1 MLGVV
6 YELTPEPLANTEPP
20 LEAAYQS
27 IVSPAPGVAEIDTVP
42 VPQREDDP
50 AVGADGIAFTVTF
63 ITLFELIAVGHDQP
77 TKVILVI
84 VMVVEPVLLNADVLK
99 VPVPAL
105 KLMVAV
111 DAVAVFAP
119 DKLYVTV

>member
-42 VPQREDDP
+42 VPHRDDEP
-50 AVGADGIAFTVTF
+50 AVGTVGIGFTVTL
-63 ITLFELIAVGHDQP
+63 ITL
-77 TKVILVI
+77 
-84 VMVVEPVLLNADVLK
+84 
-99 VPVPAL
+99 
-105 KLMVAV
+105 
-111 DAVAVFAP
+111 
-119 DKLYVTV
+119 

>member
-6 YELTPEPLANTEPP
+6 YELTPDPLANTEPP
-20 LEAAYQS
+20 LAAAYQS

-50 AVGADGIAFTVTF
+50 AVGTEGIAFTVTF
-63 ITLFELIAVGHDQP
+63 ITLFELIDALHNQP
-77 TKVILVI
+77 TKVIFVI
-84 VMVVEPVLLNADVLK
+84 VMSVEPLLLNVDVLN
-99 VPVPAL
+99 VPVPPL

-111 DAVAVFAP
+111 DPVAVFTP
-119 DKLYVTV
+119 ERLYVTV